1 MSSLSQKELQVLK
14 TVIQK
19 AAKHRQIVAA
29 CVYGSR
35 AAGYARPDSDID
47 VIVVLQDYPYSVKYV
62 YKNEQGLE
70 IAALLVDKKAL
81 EKDALQAS
89 LGEFVV
95 GRLLHVYDPIINP
108 DFFLEIEQSYKK
120 RIILEEIREM
130 VGQTNLLCSEISFP
144 LEYVL
149 FEKVRR
155 RAALYPNAAYSYY
168 KTYANDSNLK
178 FALDGYKRAL
188 AEIISEDS
196 GLFSVHG
203 DRLRISERRVHEDSH
218 VVSLRMAKKLQE
230 FSSYLVHTYAGRKT
244 MHLAIREAESK
255 IKRYVAQNIDF
266 PDFMSCP
273 SCVYWK
279 LDKAL
284 LIADNRV
291 QDWTDMLAG
300 KSGFQRYSLTKKR
313 LGNPNSRTMLY
324 VFRSKDNERKVAVKK
339 MAKTKAIKWAA
350 LSMWTAPVKKF
361 KIDPLHRLT
370 TAYKAAMAIRKLGLL
385 TPEIEAVVLDSKLL
399 VTSFVEGQ
407 TLADL
412 TKSLLAGKEETGLIN
427 DAARQMAKVHA
438 TGASF
443 GDIKPKN
450 VIINDGLYFTDLEQF
465 VFENGDPAWDVAQ
478 FLCWGL
484 KNTRNV
490 KIASKITRDFLASY
504 SSPQTAEKLESGQYI
519 EVFYPVLAPQVAQ
532 AIKNELRKAG

>member
-14 TVIQK
+14 TVVQK

-62 YKNEQGLE
+62 YKNEQRLE

-81 EKDALQAS
+81 EKDALQAG

-108 DFFLEIEQSYKK
+108 DFFSEIEQSYKK

-144 LEYVL
+144 LEYIL

-155 RAALYPNAAYSYY
+155 RTALYPNAAYSYY

-188 AEIISEDS
+188 AEIISED
-196 GLFSVHG
+196 GELFSVHG
-203 DRLRISERRVHEDSH
+203 DCLRISERRVHEDSH

-230 FSSYLVHTYAGRKT
+230 FSSYFVHTYAGRKT

-279 LDKAL
+279 LDKAI
-284 LIADNRV
+284 LIADSRV

-300 KSGFQRYSLTKKR
+300 KSGFQKYSLTKKR

-324 VFRSKDNERKVAVKK
+324 VFRSKGNERKVAVKK

-361 KIDPLHRLT
+361 KIDPLHRLA
-370 TAYKAAMAIRKLGLL
+370 TAYKAAAAIRKLGLL
-385 TPEIEAVVLDSKLL
+385 TPEIEAVVLDGKLL

-407 TLADL
+407 TLAGL
-412 TKSLLAGKEETGLIN
+412 IKSLLAGKEETDLIN
-427 DAARQMAKVHA
+427 EAARQMAKVHA

-504 SSPQTAEKLESGQYI
+504 SSPQTAKKLESGQYI
-519 EVFYPVLAPQVAQ
+519 EIFYPVLAPQIAH

>member
-1 MSSLSQKELQVLK
+1 MSSLSPKELQVLK
-14 TVIQK
+14 TVVQK

-29 CVYGSR
+29 CIYGSR

-81 EKDALQAS
+81 EKDALQAG

-108 DFFLEIEQSYKK
+108 DFFSEIERSYKK

-130 VGQTNLLCSEISFP
+130 VGQTNLLCSEIFFP

-188 AEIISEDS
+188 AEIISED
-196 GLFSVHG
+196 GELFSVHG
-203 DRLRISERRVHEDSH
+203 DCLRISERRVHEDSH

-230 FSSYLVHTYAGRKT
+230 FSSYFVHTYAGRKT

-255 IKRYVAQNIDF
+255 IKRYIAQNIDF

-273 SCVYWK
+273 ACVYWK
-279 LDKAL
+279 LDKAI
-284 LIADNRV
+284 LIADSRV

-300 KSGFQRYSLTKKR
+300 RAGFQKYSLTKKR

-324 VFRSKDNERKVAVKK
+324 VFQSKDNERKVAVKK

-361 KIDPLHRLT
+361 KIDPLHRLA
-370 TAYKAAMAIRKLGLL
+370 TAYKAAMTIRKLGLL
-385 TPEIEAVVLDSKLL
+385 TPEIEAVVLDGKLL

-427 DAARQMAKVHA
+427 EVAKQMAKVHA

-450 VIINDGLYFTDLEQF
+450 VIIKDRLYFTDLEQF
-465 VFENGDPAWDVAQ
+465 VFENGDPAWDIAQ

-490 KIASKITRDFLASY
+490 NSASKITRDFLASY

-532 AIKNELRKAG
+532 AIKNELRKAR